1 MVLIYFK
8 ESQMFNWN
16 QPPVIVVCYTFI
28 IKLKIFIEYI
38 FKLLTDSMHQLVVV
52 KFLILRIV
60 ETNFWG

>member
-1 MVLIYFK
+1 
-8 ESQMFNWN
+8 MFNWN

-38 FKLLTDSMHQLVVV
+38 FKLLTEHQLAAF

-60 ETNFWG
+60 ETSFWG